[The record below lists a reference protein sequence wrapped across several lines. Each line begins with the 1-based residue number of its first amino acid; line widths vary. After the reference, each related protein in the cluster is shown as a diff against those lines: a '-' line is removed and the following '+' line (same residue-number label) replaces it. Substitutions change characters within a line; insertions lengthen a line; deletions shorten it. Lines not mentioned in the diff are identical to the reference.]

1 MEESR
6 EYKEGKELTAL
17 KASRGSRGC
26 GVSEVRNLQ
35 CSDGEQKTQEM
46 LMGMWLEVGEQLGCA
61 DLVVYV

>member
-17 KASRGSRGC
+17 KASHGSRCC

-35 CSDGEQKTQEM
+35 CSDGEQKAQAM
-46 LMGMWLEVGEQLGCA
+46 LMGM
-61 DLVVYV
+61 